1 VPTIRNSEEGR
12 RLAEAR
18 WRKHRERE
26 AAAVRLAEAW
36 ADDALSLAVLTK
48 AQQRRL
54 IGNLLRQGVEGT
66 LCEVAPSVV
75 LACAEVGI
83 DRAAAERIA
92 DLAVLLTATAIEQ
105 AGGPEVALPPP
116 ETWRATVAWEAIYA
130 QDGRSLVT
138 GRLRASRRPRRP
150 SRPAGADPSGPRGH
164 VGRPVGA
171 SCGAARYHHSG
182 EGRRPLHGL
191 PRAA

>member
-1 VPTIRNSEEGR
+1 MPTIRNSEQGR

-26 AAAVRLAEAW
+26 AEIVRLAEAW
-36 ADDALSLAVLTK
+36 ADDALSLAVLTE

-54 IGNLLRQGVEGT
+54 IGNLLRQGAEGT

-83 DRAAAERIA
+83 DRATAERLA
-92 DLAVLLTATAIEQ
+92 DLVALFVAAAIER
-105 AGGPEVALPPP
+105 AGGPEVALPTP
-116 ETWRATVAWEAIYA
+116 EAWRATVAWDAIYA

-138 GRLRASRRPRRP
+138 GAIAREPQAEM
-150 SRPAGADPSGPRGH
+150 AEADGG
-164 VGRPVGA
+164 
-171 SCGAARYHHSG
+171 
-182 EGRRPLHGL
+182 
-191 PRAA
+191 

>member
-1 VPTIRNSEEGR
+1 MPTIRNSEEGR

-36 ADDALSLAVLTK
+36 ADDALSLAVLTE

-54 IGNLLRQGVEGT
+54 IGNLLRQGAEGT

-83 DRAAAERIA
+83 DRATAERLA
-92 DLAVLLTATAIEQ
+92 DLVALFVAAAIER
-105 AGGPEVALPPP
+105 AGGPEVALPTP
-116 ETWRATVAWEAIYA
+116 EAWRATVAWDVLYGP
-130 QDGRSLVT
+130 DGESLV
-138 GRLRASRRPRRP
+138 
-150 SRPAGADPSGPRGH
+150 AGAI
-164 VGRPVGA
+164 
-171 SCGAARYHHSG
+171 ARESQA
-182 EGRRPLHGL
+182 ELAEVDRD
-191 PRAA
+191 